1 MSGSSDSDS
10 EEINGLS
17 SFSTSQDP
25 PVRHCPHQIKKKSSG
40 RSSSEVAL
48 SKVPAS
54 SVVKFWKQ
62 LHLHTLTVHP
72 PLAAQDHFW
81 QGRFL
86 QEQPFTM
93 FLGYVQRV
101 SVSSTSFIVMSPPL
115 DFTQPFSTTCLSN
128 SARLLM
134 PMMFLQQSNHQTG
147 TTVLQF
153 QDRCQWDC

>member
-1 MSGSSDSDS
+1 MYNLWMQQPKCLAARIQILRKLMGCPHSAP
-10 EEINGLS
+10 
-17 SFSTSQDP
+17 P

-40 RSSSEVAL
+40 RSSSEVAV

-93 FLGYVQRV
+93 FLGYV
-101 SVSSTSFIVMSPPL
+101 
-115 DFTQPFSTTCLSN
+115 
-128 SARLLM
+128 
-134 PMMFLQQSNHQTG
+134 
-147 TTVLQF
+147 
-153 QDRCQWDC
+153 